1 MVICSECNK
10 ATYTDYQTIQTKR
23 KTTRYICKECYKRLF
38 GKEVNSA
45 RDSKESTQ

>member
-1 MVICSECNK
+1 MVVCSECDK
-10 ATYTDYQTIQTKR
+10 EIWTGYQTIQTKR
-23 KTTRYICKECYKRLF
+23 KTTRYICKECYKKLF